1 MLHKNNVP
9 CKKRHFHVKRLTF
22 YKLHSCKNTAFLQE
36 YICVTENLLF
46 YVKILLCY
54 GLITVKKICF
64 LQKYIS
70 VKKLLFYAKIL
81 LFYNMYFCKTFSF
94 FTHFYFFGKKE
105 HRAFLFGTFDR
116 PIYHPNVVHCVFWN
130 VFIVRTPK
138 SNCES
143 FVIFLDWHLVGP
155 ESSIST
161 LYNCYK

>member
-54 GLITVKKICF
+54 GLITVKKSAF

-70 VKKLLFYAKIL
+70 VKK
-81 LFYNMYFCKTFSF
+81 YFCKTFSF
-94 FTHFYFFGKKE
+94 FTHLYFFGKKGR
-105 HRAFLFGTFDR
+105 RAFLFGIFDR